1 MHAVEL
7 TARLRVFATL
17 APSSIYNV
25 SVAPIG
31 VEVKSASRDV
41 YDALDVLTRGAASL
55 KSLAA

>member
-7 TARLRVFATL
+7 TARIRVCTTL
-17 APSSIYNV
+17 APSYVYNV

-41 YDALDVLTRGAASL
+41 YDALDVLTRGAACL